1 MFDMEILMHVMV
13 DDMET
18 LVHGMV
24 DNMKPSATVGTLI
37 QPTSPPLR
45 NVSRTLVTNSW
56 RHF

>member
-1 MFDMEILMHVMV
+1 MFDTEILIHVMV

-24 DNMKPSATVGTLI
+24 DNMKPSATVGALI

-45 NVSRTLVTNSW
+45 NVFRNW
-56 RHF
+56 

>member
-24 DNMKPSATVGTLI
+24 DNMKPSVRLAKLN
-37 QPTSPPLR
+37 SPF
-45 NVSRTLVTNSW
+45 V
-56 RHF
+56 H